1 MTNSQQLLADYV
13 KNGSETAF
21 RKLVTHYIDLV
32 FSTALRLVGGDAH
45 RAEDVVQTVF
55 IDLARQA
62 SKLSGGAML
71 GGWLHRD
78 TCFVAAKIMRGE
90 RRRQF
95 RESQA
100 AEMNA
105 LNATETRF
113 ADIAPVLDDAINE
126 LGDADRKAILLRF
139 YEQCDLRRV
148 GEALGTSENA
158 AQKRVMRALD
168 QLHSRLTRQGIA
180 LSAAALGA
188 TLAAEA
194 VSAAPAGLA
203 ISISGAALAS
213 VAVAGTTVTSLSM
226 ITMTNVKFAVIS
238 VLVITGAAT
247 PWLIQHQS
255 EIKLREEIRALQQHS
270 DELGQQRAENERLSQ
285 LLAQPGS
292 PLPNDQLRELLKL
305 RSEVGLLRKA
315 TNGLPNLRAENR
327 RLRSRQ
333 ATANA
338 HGKPNLAEGDLVS
351 IASLMFA
358 GYSTPEATLQST
370 LSAFSKGDVKFL
382 DGFTPERR
390 QKEQEDFN
398 GKSES
403 EIAAIIAKHSA
414 KFAGASCEILNSRL
428 VSDDETELTILNTT
442 DERLVTM
449 TLKKMG
455 GEWKISA
462 D

>member
-1 MTNSQQLLADYV
+1 
-13 KNGSETAF
+13 
-21 RKLVTHYIDLV
+21 
-32 FSTALRLVGGDAH
+32 
-45 RAEDVVQTVF
+45 
-55 IDLARQA
+55 
-62 SKLSGGAML
+62 
-71 GGWLHRD
+71 
-78 TCFVAAKIMRGE
+78 
-90 RRRQF
+90 
-95 RESQA
+95 
-100 AEMNA
+100 MNA

-126 LGDADRKAILLRF
+126 LGDDDRKAILLRF
-139 YEQCDLRRV
+139 YEQYDLRSV

-168 QLHSRLTRQGIA
+168 QLHSMLTRQGVS

-188 TLAAEA
+188 TLAGEA
-194 VSAAPAGLA
+194 VTAAPAGLA

-213 VAVAGTTVTSLSM
+213 VAVGGSTAASLNM
-226 ITMTNVKFAVIS
+226 ITITNLKFAVIS
-238 VLVITGAAT
+238 ALVITGAAT

-255 EIKLREEIRALQQHS
+255 EIKLRQEILALQQPS
-270 DELGQQRAENERLSQ
+270 AELDQQRAENARLSQ

-327 RLRSRQ
+327 QLRFRQ
-333 ATANA
+333 ATVKA
-338 HGKPNLAEGDLVS
+338 HGKPNLAAGDLVP

-370 LSAFSKGDVKFL
+370 LSAFSKGDVKYL

-390 QKEQEDFN
+390 RKEQEDFT

-403 EIAAIIAKHSA
+403 EIAAIVAQHSA

-428 VSDDETELTILNTT
+428 VSDDETELTLLSTT
-442 DERLVTM
+442 DERLATM
-449 TLKKMG
+449 TMKKID